1 MRVLVGSG
9 CLLWD
14 RFLMIDKRIPDRPG
28 SSGDEGGI
36 RLARSAR
43 NLLARTKTAEI
54 LHKVTAEATASTPA
68 TKPCILSLADDH
80 LSMTQHENRDA
91 QRAHRLVQP
100 RNGRHLSRTKV
111 N

>member
-1 MRVLVGSG
+1 MGSG

-43 NLLARTKTAEI
+43 NLLPRTKTAEI

-80 LSMTQHENRDA
+80 LSMTQHENR
-91 QRAHRLVQP
+91 
-100 RNGRHLSRTKV
+100 
-111 N
+111 